1 MFFFCAFVWLLGNIF
16 VFKEETVVQWPLLH
30 RFFIVDSRVEW
41 SFLQLVKRGLN
52 YSLNM
57 CLIHVKS
64 VPPADPFEIHCS
76 MKRREYKRQIV
87 NSVTYGKQNIVF
99 DDVPRILQSI
109 NQTQNLRD
117 KNTSVER

>member
-1 MFFFCAFVWLLGNIF
+1 M
-16 VFKEETVVQWPLLH
+16 VFPTTRE
-30 RFFIVDSRVEW
+30 RD
-41 SFLQLVKRGLN
+41 LN

-57 CLIHVKS
+57 CLIHVKRF
-64 VPPADPFEIHCS
+64 PPADPFEIHCS